1 LNHITKTATLRVAII
16 IIASVTMIIGTIF
29 SSIVLQQQAYSLK
42 HRIHSN
48 VDKHTLGND
57 NSITAFTDQ
66 SNNVQ
71 ARVVTVTPTNTSA
84 AKQAIQ
90 H

>member
-1 LNHITKTATLRVAII
+1 VTDISLL
-16 IIASVTMIIGTIF
+16 IIASVTMIIGTMF

-48 VDKHTLGND
+48 VDKRTLGND

-84 AKQAIQ
+84 AK
-90 H
+90 